1 MTREQLIKRLK
12 ALNDQERRG
21 KNYLASHGDMMHYR
35 LLTPFSHGYSGSQ
48 LLEQD
53 FFPEGKDLEIDKIL
67 RYIYIPEHSH
77 DFVEFIYV
85 VEGSCEHTINAQH
98 FIQECGD
105 FVVVSPGA
113 KHIVNV
119 PEAGLCLAIKIK
131 RSAFFDLH
139 LPNVA
144 IFTTPL
150 LFPCR
155 EDPFVLHT
163 VLSIYE
169 QQYANASYCTEM
181 MTYLFSS
188 LILYLLQN
196 FFDDVRY
203 LQIGS
208 GGDPR
213 LIQIANYVFD
223 NFSTVTMKSLAKEF
237 HYNESY
243 LSALISEKT
252 GQTFTSLIRTIRLS
266 RAEEI
271 LRTTPTIKLADV
283 CERVGYNDTVR
294 FIKDFKEKYGVTPA
308 KYKREKA
315 SS

>member
-1 MTREQLIKRLK
+1 MTHERLIEELK
-12 ALNDQERRG
+12 ALSDVERQG
-21 KNYLASHGDMMHYR
+21 KKYLASHGDLMHYR
-35 LLTPFSHGYSGSQ
+35 LLIPFSYGYSGSQ

-53 FFPEGKDLEIDKIL
+53 FFPEGTDLEIDKIL

-77 DFVEFIYV
+77 DFVEFTYV
-85 VEGSCEHTINAQH
+85 VEGACEHTINAQR
-98 FIQECGD
+98 FKQERGD

-113 KHIVNV
+113 QHIVTV
-119 PEAGLCLAIKIK
+119 PEDCLCMTIKMK

-144 IFTTPL
+144 VFTTPL
-150 LFPCR
+150 LFACGD
-155 EDPFVLHT
+155 DPFVLHT
-163 VLSIYE
+163 VLSIYA
-169 QQYANASYCTEM
+169 QQSANASYCAEM
-181 MTYLFSS
+181 MTFLFSS

-196 FFDDVRY
+196 FFDEVRY
-203 LQIGS
+203 LQIGA

-213 LIQIANYVFD
+213 LIRLANYVFD
-223 NFSTVTMKSLAKEF
+223 NFRTVTMKSLAEEF

-252 GQTFTSLIRTIRLS
+252 GQTFTSLMRTLRLS

-271 LRTTPTIKLADV
+271 LRTTPAIKLADV

-294 FIKDFKEKYGVTPA
+294 FIKDFKEKYGATPA
-308 KYKREKA
+308 KYKKEKNA
-315 SS
+315 L